1 MVNFKKLLQETLED
15 NRIEMLM
22 ESREYTED
30 ERVYMRGYNDALN
43 DMLEDFTAEYNE
55 FMENVNKIHLN

>member
-30 ERVYMRGYNDALN
+30 ERVYMRGYNAALN

>member
-1 MVNFKKLLQETLED
+1 MINFKKLLQETLED

>member
-15 NRIEMLM
+15 NRIEALM

-30 ERVYMRGYNDALN
+30 ERVYMRGYNAALS
-43 DMLEDFTAEYNE
+43 DMLEDFNAEYNE

>member
-1 MVNFKKLLQETLED
+1 MESFKKLQQETLDD

-30 ERVYMRGYNDALN
+30 ERVYMRGYNAALN
-43 DMLEDFTAEYNE
+43 DMLEDFLAEYDE
-55 FMENVNKIHLN
+55 FLKHANKIHLN